1 MNGLIKRKFA
11 AALAILAMVL
21 NALWPLLAHAAP
33 VQFSAPV
40 CSTVGTTA
48 APAGAGGLPVLPA
61 PAKSF
66 APHCPF
72 CLGIGDHTP
81 GLASASVPVIVV
93 EQQGFHP
100 LFAATPVRASF
111 VHPSAQ
117 PRGPPAVL

>member
-1 MNGLIKRKFA
+1 MKGLIKRKSA

-33 VQFSAPV
+33 AEFAAPI
-40 CSTVGTTA
+40 CSTVGA
-48 APAGAGGLPVLPA
+48 ISAHAGASGPPLQPA

-72 CLGIGDHTP
+72 CLGAGDHTP
-81 GLASASVPVIVV
+81 VLAPPSAPVIVV
-93 EQQGFHP
+93 ATQSFDPQFT
-100 LFAATPVRASF
+100 ATPVGASF
-111 VHPSAQ
+111 VHPSAH